1 MTYFLSILV
10 IVLSVIVV
18 YMSAWY
24 GSVHPRYRRK
34 FKHQEQELYKA
45 SLVNKQLRQ
54 VRDELMAQVKHLQKE
69 HDEWKHAAYIYWKRA
84 EAKGNNKQ
92 ETVTKTVTVNPFTR
106 DELTILIQLCH
117 PDKHGG
123 KPSANAMTQKLNHL
137 RSTTK

>member
-1 MTYFLSILV
+1 MNGVLLFITIMAV
-10 IVLSVIVV
+10 IICVF
-18 YMSAWY
+18 MSSWY
-24 GSVHPRYRRK
+24 GSVHWRYRRK

-84 EAKGNNKQ
+84 EAKGNKQ
-92 ETVTKTVTVNPFTR
+92 ETVNPFTR